1 MPEDI
6 HSFLVR
12 VWSEAVE
19 GGDHVDAW
27 RGSIERVGDGQRFY
41 FHELEGIP
49 DLIQELVGP
58 RNVAS
63 KESSQTE

>member
-19 GGDHVDAW
+19 GSDHAEAW
-27 RGSIERVGDGQRFY
+27 RGSIERVGDGQRYY
-41 FHELEGIP
+41 FHELEGIL
-49 DLIQELVGP
+49 DLIQEL
-58 RNVAS
+58 AS
-63 KESSQTE
+63 PHSAAPEDSQTE